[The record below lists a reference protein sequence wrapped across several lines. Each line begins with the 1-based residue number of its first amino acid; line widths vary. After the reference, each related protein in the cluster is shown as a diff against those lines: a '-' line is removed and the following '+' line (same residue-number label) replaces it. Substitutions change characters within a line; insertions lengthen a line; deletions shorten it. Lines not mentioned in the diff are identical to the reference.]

1 MQHLSISLRC
11 CPTSYLE
18 LSIEERASIQV
29 GQAQGMSLRH
39 IAQLLGRAP
48 STISREIRRNQMAQN
63 GYCARHAQRQ
73 REKRRVVY
81 RPARKLL
88 LGTERFDLI
97 VHMLRR
103 RLSPKQISGKLKT
116 MKLPDLR
123 DAYVCR
129 KTIYTAIY
137 ALPVGHLRKE
147 LIHCLRQ
154 GKTTRKPHRG
164 EVDRRGQIPDMV
176 SIHLR
181 PPEVSKRE
189 MPGHWEGD
197 LIKGKNNAS
206 AVGTL
211 VELSSS
217 YLILAKMDDATAN
230 VAGFSA
236 ALNRMPT
243 TARKS
248 MTYDQGREMAQHAK
262 ITQETGVA
270 IYFCDPHSPWQRGA
284 SENINGLIR
293 QTDLSVHSQEELDA
307 IAFELNMRPRKRFG
321 FKCPIEVMS
330 KLMAKYHE
338 SPSTIQ

>member
-1 MQHLSISLRC
+1 
-11 CPTSYLE
+11 
-18 LSIEERASIQV
+18 
-29 GQAQGMSLRH
+29 
-39 IAQLLGRAP
+39 
-48 STISREIRRNQMAQN
+48 
-63 GYCARHAQRQ
+63 
-73 REKRRVVY
+73 
-81 RPARKLL
+81 
-88 LGTERFDLI
+88 
-97 VHMLRR
+97 
-103 RLSPKQISGKLKT
+103 
-116 MKLPDLR
+116 
-123 DAYVCR
+123 
-129 KTIYTAIY
+129 
-137 ALPVGHLRKE
+137 
-147 LIHCLRQ
+147 
-154 GKTTRKPHRG
+154 
-164 EVDRRGQIPDMV
+164 MV

-181 PPEVSKRE
+181 PLEVSKRE

-230 VAGFSA
+230 VADFSA

>member
-1 MQHLSISLRC
+1 M
-11 CPTSYLE
+11 SYLE

-63 GYCARHAQRQ
+63 GYCARYAQRQ
-73 REKRRVVY
+73 REKRRGVC
-81 RPARKLL
+81 RPARKILP
-88 LGTERFDLI
+88 GTERFDLI

-103 RLSPKQISGKLKT
+103 RLSPEQISGKLKT

-129 KTIYTAIY
+129 ETIYTAIY

-154 GKTTRKPHRG
+154 GKTTRKPRRG

-211 VELSSS
+211 VELSSG
-217 YLILAKMDDATAN
+217 YLILAKMDDATATSA

-236 ALNRMPT
+236 ALNRMPA

-248 MTYDQGREMAQHAK
+248 MTYDQGREMAHHAK

-284 SENINGLIR
+284 NENINGLIR
-293 QTDLSVHSQEELDA
+293 QYLPKGTDLSAHSQEELDA

-330 KLMAKYHE
+330 ELMAKYHE